1 MEQKIIEILPAHL
14 RNPLREELK
23 AELRNELIDELKA
36 KGWKGPSEPSKK
48 DETDMDQ
55 TIAEWAKQNKS
66 ANPNEWSKN
75 Y

>member
-1 MEQKIIEILPAHL
+1 MPKKIMDTIPE
-14 RNPLREELK
+14 PLRDQLRAEVIEELK
-23 AELRNELIDELKA
+23 S
-36 KGWKGPSEPSKK
+36 KGWSIAQAPEKK
-48 DETDMDQ
+48 NETEMDQ